1 MSLDRLYLSRN
12 EHTFWGTAIMEKF
25 LLIIREDLKRLRRHT
40 KKEQLSELLDM
51 QEWTDWIIASGNYI
65 DSNPLK
71 SSGRY
76 ITKDTILSDGPFI
89 EAKEGVSGYYL
100 IHASS
105 MEHAIEIT
113 QHCPLLKRGLAVVEV
128 RPVDAQQR

>member
-1 MSLDRLYLSRN
+1 
-12 EHTFWGTAIMEKF
+12 MEKF
-25 LLIIREDLKRLRRHT
+25 LLIIREDLKKLRQYT
-40 KKEQLSELLDM
+40 EEQHMSELLEM

-76 ITKDTILSDGPFI
+76 ISKDSVISDGPFI
-89 EAKEGVSGYYL
+89 ESKEGVSGYYL
-100 IHASS
+100 IQASS

-113 QHCPLLKRGLAVVEV
+113 QRCPLLKKGLAVVEV
-128 RPVDAQQR
+128 RPVEISPA